1 MERLKKQMEF
11 ILELDKLKKI
21 QRQTYLRDESRQE
34 NDAEHSW
41 HLALMA
47 ILLSEYANEPV
58 DTLKVIEMVLIHDAV
73 EIDAGDTY
81 AYDEKGNE
89 SKREREEKA
98 ANRIFSILP
107 KEQGEELMKLWL
119 EFEEGISSEAR
130 FANVLDKIQPMMLND
145 ATNGRAWREH
155 HVKETQIR
163 KRHEATP
170 QGSLKLWEYVDELIK
185 RNVEKGNIIKE

>member
-155 HVKETQIR
+155 QVKETQIR